1 MIWVT
6 DDPVPFEE
14 VAVIETLEAPAAPE
28 VREAESVQ
36 SSASKAL
43 ALLEAIT
50 RHRGA
55 TFGVTEVATDI
66 GVPKSTAHRLLKTL
80 EEHGFVGRSG
90 ARYRVGG
97 TFYELVE
104 AARWSE
110 YGDLRAASPRALGW
124 LFERADAIAVH
135 IAVLSG
141 GDVLYLDKVTRPAGT
156 RLPSRVGGRFPA
168 SCTALGKAM
177 LAFSPPDTVQAVLD
191 RPMARA
197 TPYSVVQRRQFVEQ
211 LAVARRL
218 GYAVEREESCHGTV
232 CVAAPVIH
240 EGQPVA
246 AVSLCVPTMGLGR
259 AAEQRLGS
267 FGRLAGEAAVKVAE
281 MLPAS

>member
-1 MIWVT
+1 MI
-6 DDPVPFEE
+6 D
-14 VAVIETLEAPAAPE
+14 TLEAQHTSSVASLVTDAEDAPA
-28 VREAESVQ
+28 Q

-50 RHRGA
+50 RSRGA

-80 EEHGFVGRSG
+80 EGHGFVGRSG

-97 TFYELVE
+97 TFFELVE

-110 YGDLRAASPRALGW
+110 FGELRDASPRPLNW

-141 GDVLYLDKVTRPAGT
+141 PDVLYLDKVTRPAGT

-168 SCTALGKAM
+168 SCTALGKAL
-177 LAFSPPDTVQAVLD
+177 LAFGPGPDVARIID
-191 RPMARA
+191 KPMARA

-211 LAVARRL
+211 LVAARGA
-218 GYAVEREESCHGTV
+218 GYAVEREESCHGTI
-232 CVAAPVIH
+232 CVAAPVMQD
-240 EGQPVA
+240 GRAVA
-246 AVSLCVPTMGLGR
+246 AVSLCVPTMGQGR
-259 AAEQRLGS
+259 VVEQRLGS
-267 FGRLAGEAAVKVAE
+267 FGRLASEAAHQVAE
-281 MLPAS
+281 LLPAS

>member
-1 MIWVT
+1 MI
-6 DDPVPFEE
+6 D
-14 VAVIETLEAPAAPE
+14 TLDARSMSPRDFLEQAIDEIP
-28 VREAESVQ
+28 VQ

-50 RHRGA
+50 RIHGN
-55 TFGVTEVATDI
+55 TFGVTEVALDI

-80 EEHGFVGRSG
+80 EDHGFVGRSG

-97 TFYELVE
+97 SFFELIE
-104 AARWSE
+104 AARWTE
-110 YGDLRAASPRALGW
+110 FGELRDAAPRPLNW

-141 GDVLYLDKVTRPAGT
+141 SDVLYLDKVTKPAGT

-177 LAFSPPDTVQAVLD
+177 LAFGPGTAVKRVID
-191 RPMARA
+191 KPMVRA
-197 TPYSVVQRRQFVEQ
+197 TPYSVVQHRQFVQQ
-211 LAVARRL
+211 LAAARQA
-218 GYAVEREESCHGTV
+218 GYAVEREEACHGTI
-232 CVAAPVIH
+232 CVAAPVMQD
-240 EGQPVA
+240 GRAVA

-259 AAEQRLGS
+259 VAEQRLGS
-267 FGRLAGEAAVKVAE
+267 FGRLASEAANQVGE
-281 MLPAS
+281 LLPAS

>member
-1 MIWVT
+1 MIDT
-6 DDPVPFEE
+6 LDAPAGPAEPLGLDDP
-14 VAVIETLEAPAAPE
+14 
-28 VREAESVQ
+28 AEGDSPVQ

-50 RHRGA
+50 RSAGT
-55 TFGVTEVATDI
+55 TFGVTEVAADI

-80 EEHGFVGRSG
+80 EDHGFVGRSG

-97 TFYELVE
+97 SFFELVE
-104 AARWSE
+104 AAQWSE
-110 YGDLRAASPRALGW
+110 FGELRAVSPRPLSW

-141 GDVLYLDKVTRPAGT
+141 SDVLYLDKLTRPAGT

-168 SCTALGKAM
+168 SCTALGKVM
-177 LAFSPPDTVQAVLD
+177 LAFGPGASVQRVIEQ
-191 RPMARA
+191 PMVRA

-211 LAVARRL
+211 LTAARTA
-218 GYAVEREESCHGTV
+218 GYAVEREESCHGTI
-232 CVAAPVIH
+232 CVAAPVVH
-240 EGQPVA
+240 EGRAVA

-267 FGRLAGEAAVKVAE
+267 FGRLAAEAAHQVGE
-281 MLPAS
+281 LLPAS

>member
-1 MIWVT
+1 MI
-6 DDPVPFEE
+6 D
-14 VAVIETLEAPAAPE
+14 TLEAPEVAERASAGETEAA
-28 VREAESVQ
+28 AQ
-36 SSASKAL
+36 SSASKTL

-50 RHRGA
+50 RSGTT
-55 TFGVTEVATDI
+55 TFGVTEVAAEI

-80 EEHGFVGRSG
+80 EGHGFVGRSG

-97 TFYELVE
+97 SFFELVE

-110 YGDLRAASPRALGW
+110 FGELRDVSPRPLGW

-141 GDVLYLDKVTRPAGT
+141 SDVLYLDKLTRPAGT

-177 LAFSPPDTVQAVLD
+177 LAFGPGATVQRVID
-191 RPMARA
+191 QPMARA
-197 TPYSVVQRRQFVEQ
+197 TPYSVVQRRQFVDQ
-211 LAVARRL
+211 LTSARRT
-218 GYAVEREESCHGTV
+218 GWAVEREESCHGTI
-232 CVAAPVIH
+232 CVAAPVLH
-240 EGQPVA
+240 GGRAVA

-259 AAEQRLGS
+259 VAEQRLGS
-267 FGRLAGEAAVKVAE
+267 FGRLAAEAAHQVGE
-281 MLPAS
+281 LLPAS